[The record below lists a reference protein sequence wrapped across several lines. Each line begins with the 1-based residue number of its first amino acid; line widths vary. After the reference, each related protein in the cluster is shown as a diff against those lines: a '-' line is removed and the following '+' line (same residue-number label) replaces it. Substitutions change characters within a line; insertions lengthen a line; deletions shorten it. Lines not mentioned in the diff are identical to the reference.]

1 MKNQIVALDNNEVFT
16 AFEDWLHGY
25 LHAVSTEE
33 TRAACVNAVRAF
45 ADFIEPALLSEC
57 TVAEIKAFEQ
67 NAKTNRHLNTRE
79 RRATLMGVGYFRSFR
94 KELLKPPPSGK
105 ISGPD
110 GRRLLAKIELHQR
123 LRGPV
128 AQ

>member
-1 MKNQIVALDNNEVFT
+1 MEEIIKNHTIALDNKEVFT

-45 ADFIEPALLSEC
+45 AGFIEPAQLSEC

-94 KELLKPPPSGK
+94 KEFLKPTPPGK
-105 ISGPD
+105 VSSTEA
-110 GRRLLAKIELHQR
+110 RNLLAKTNFRQ
-123 LRGPV
+123 G
-128 AQ
+128 